1 VTDLPFVDRPCTR
14 IDAEQ
19 VTVWAALVGHLGR
32 LGAERALTSLFVRGI
47 AVRDRRPSGGFP
59 QPGST
64 IRGFRVAASE
74 PPRRLL
80 LEGRHRFSTY
90 ELEFH
95 VRQDARGSELCAETR
110 AAFPG
115 LTGRLYRAAVIGSRG
130 HRLAVGGMLRT
141 VKQRAEATRGA
152 RA

>member
-1 VTDLPFVDRPCTR
+1 MTELPFVDRPCAR

-32 LGAERALTSLFVRGI
+32 VGGEGALAALFVRAVG
-47 AVRDRRPSGGFP
+47 VRDPRASGPFP
-59 QPGST
+59 EPGST

-80 LEGRHRFSTY
+80 LEGRHRYSSY

-95 VRQDARGSELCAETR
+95 VRQEARGSELCAETR

-115 LTGRLYRAAVIGSRG
+115 LSGRLYRAAVIGSRG
-130 HRLAVGGMLRT
+130 HRLAVGGMLRA